1 MLTLLLFPLLPCCHS
16 RCFPAA
22 VPAVTAHLNPPVPIH
37 TIPPA
42 LPSCSFALVPTC
54 PCSYPLPLVLARSC
68 MSPCPCSYPLPL
80 VLARSCTS
88 LLVCARPRSFILL
101 VVVLVLPR
109 FVRTTAPAATASAA
123 GTGAAVLAAIAA
135 ASATRTPALLLAS
148 LPPAGF
154 LVHCCCPCRRCY
166 CRCAYT
172 RTRVLPLAGVGA
184 TLVPLALLP
193 MLLLRLLLQLR
204 HRRRFHVAPTCCR
217 CCCHCSYTCTR
228 VLPLAGLVGV
238 SFGTSL

>member
-1 MLTLLLFPLLPCCHS
+1 MLTLLLFPLLPRSHS

-42 LPSCSFALVPTC
+42 LPSCS
-54 PCSYPLPLVLARSC
+54 YPLPLVLAR
-68 MSPCPCSYPLPL
+68 L
-80 VLARSCTS
+80 CTS
-88 LLVCARPRSFILL
+88 PLVCACPRSFILL
-101 VVVLVLPR
+101 VVVLVLPW
-109 FVRTTAPAATASAA
+109 FVRTTAPATTASAA

-135 ASATRTPALLLAS
+135 AGAARTPARPPS

-154 LVHCCCPCRRCY
+154 LVHCCCPC

-172 RTRVLPLAGVGA
+172 CTRVLPLAGVGA
-184 TLVPLALLP
+184 VLVPLALLP
-193 MLLLRLLLQLR
+193 MLLLLLSPPLLLQLHR
-204 HRRRFHVAPTCCR
+204 HCRCFHVAPACCR

-228 VLPLAGLVGV
+228 VLPLTGLVGV